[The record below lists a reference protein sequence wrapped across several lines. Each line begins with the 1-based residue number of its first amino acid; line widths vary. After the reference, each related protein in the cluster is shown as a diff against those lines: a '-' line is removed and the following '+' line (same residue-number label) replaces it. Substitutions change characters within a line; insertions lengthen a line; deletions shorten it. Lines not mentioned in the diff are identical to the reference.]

1 MKSKNNGK
9 VAHFSQAFLTKR
21 DDKQNTM
28 PSFYRSYF
36 SDTRN
41 EFKVEDYL
49 YKPSTDLNASA
60 NMEISI
66 SLIDVKDKESTAK
79 LEKTYEKS
87 QTSKVDYLIAPLK
100 SHVNDLEA
108 PTESRSKSSIEFNDL
123 KKKQKQSGQ
132 AKKHTLVDDENRLVN
147 IIKGLKETLETYLV
161 DNNEK
166 AFKSD
171 GLSVVDFLSKT
182 NFSMPTIVN
191 KEFNSNNSSLNS
203 TLEDSAENLDIAY
216 S

>member
-1 MKSKNNGK
+1 
-9 VAHFSQAFLTKR
+9 
-21 DDKQNTM
+21 M

-36 SDTRN
+36 NDTRN

-49 YKPSTDLNASA
+49 YKPSTDLYASA
-60 NMEISI
+60 NKEIST
-66 SLIDVKDKESTAK
+66 SLVDVKDIESTAK
-79 LEKTYEKS
+79 IETTYEKNS
-87 QTSKVDYLIAPLK
+87 NFIKTYINQTSKVEFSVAPLK

-108 PTESRSKSSIEFNDL
+108 QSESRSKSSIEFNDL

-132 AKKHTLVDDENRLVN
+132 ARKHTLADDENRLVN
-147 IIKGLKETLETYLV
+147 IIKDLKETLETYLV

-171 GLSVVDFLSKT
+171 GLSVVDFLNKT
-182 NFSMPTIVN
+182 NFSTPTIVN

-216 S
+216 N